1 MRLSALTAATLV
13 LLSPAACTRVGG
25 GPRGEP
31 GPAAPAAGEVAPATV
46 REVFTGFVT
55 LTGRR
60 VPVSLE
66 LRPADGEDLQG
77 TLLIPDLE
85 VEATGTGRWKGM
97 ELALELDYGNACAGV
112 VSVRARREGDTRLVG
127 TLGARDCTGGAEG
140 PLALERRPA
149 GTLQAKPR

>member
-1 MRLSALTAATLV
+1 MRLSAVTAVAVV
-13 LLSPAACTRVGG
+13 LLTPAACTRVGG
-25 GPRGEP
+25 EP
-31 GPAAPAAGEVAPATV
+31 GDPRPAAPVAGEVVATV

-60 VPVSLE
+60 MPVSLE
-66 LRPADGEDLQG
+66 LRPADGEELHG

-85 VEATGTGRWKGM
+85 VEATGTGLWRGV

-149 GTLQAKPR
+149 GTHQAKPR